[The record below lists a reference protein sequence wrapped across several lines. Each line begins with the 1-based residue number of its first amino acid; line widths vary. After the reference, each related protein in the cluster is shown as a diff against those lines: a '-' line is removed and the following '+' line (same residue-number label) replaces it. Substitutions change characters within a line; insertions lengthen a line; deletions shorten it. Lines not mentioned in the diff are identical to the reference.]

1 MAPGKLLR
9 SLAAMTAAV
18 AMLLGASEA
27 AASPQG
33 TVGLTLG
40 AAGVGDQRAV
50 WDETVFQLGLR
61 GDVLFGRTS
70 NRDFGLGP
78 FVELQTLGFHDLQV
92 GGGASALL
100 PILDNFPL
108 VLSGGAYG
116 RATSA
121 YGFEPGIT
129 GQLFWGS
136 RSYNY
141 HASYI
146 MSAGLL
152 AQFRYG
158 LGDAR
163 ETAIVVGAQL
173 DLEVLSL
180 PFVFLFEAIS
190 GPSAEAAPIAR

>member
-1 MAPGKLLR
+1 MRTASR
-9 SLAAMTAAV
+9 FLASVLAFFAIVLGTAA
-18 AMLLGASEA
+18 AS
-27 AASPQG
+27 ASPQG
-33 TVGLTLG
+33 SVGLTLG
-40 AAGVGDQRAV
+40 AAGFGEQRAI
-50 WDETVFQLGLR
+50 WDKTLFQLGLH
-61 GDVLFGRTS
+61 GDVLFGREG

-78 FVELQTLGFHDLQV
+78 FVEVQTLGFDDIEL

-100 PILDNFPL
+100 PVLENFPL
-108 VLSGGAYG
+108 VLSAGAYG
-116 RATSA
+116 RGTGT
-121 YGFEPGIT
+121 YGFEPGLT
-129 GQLFWGS
+129 GELFWGS

-141 HASYI
+141 HASYV

-180 PFVFLFEAIS
+180 PFVFLYQALR
-190 GPSAEAAPIAR
+190 GPSPEAAPIAR